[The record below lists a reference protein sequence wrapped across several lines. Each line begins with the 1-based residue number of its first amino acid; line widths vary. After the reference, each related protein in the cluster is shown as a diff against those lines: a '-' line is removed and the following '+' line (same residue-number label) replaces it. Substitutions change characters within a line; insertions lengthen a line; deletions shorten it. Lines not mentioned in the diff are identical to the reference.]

1 MHCCLP
7 FSLLLSV
14 LLHPSF
20 SAVFAS
26 TSPNSE
32 FTQSS
37 PLSKRTFAKREY
49 TTHDYYVLELAN
61 SPNPLRSSSPLLPVL
76 DRLLSLDKVSEMLGV
91 QIIEPAGELEGHWL
105 VRAEKMTL
113 GERDLIER
121 DLVLD
126 TFQRLKARARADGL
140 QRRTSHISV
149 RQFDSS
155 VKSLVRQVPRQRAK
169 RAPIDV
175 RQDVDSAAR
184 VVASRLG
191 IQDPLFPDQWHLI
204 NDEFPQHMM
213 NVTGI
218 WEELGLTGKGVI
230 SSLVDDGLDYES
242 EDLKANFDAL
252 NSYDFNTHVE
262 LPTPSLPAD
271 HHGTRCAGQIAA
283 SKNNVCGIGIAYESR
298 VAGVRILSG
307 PISDVDEAA
316 ALNYGYNRTENG
328 VDIYSCSWG
337 PPDDGKSMEGPS
349 PLITKAFINGI
360 NRGRGGKGS
369 IFVFASGNGAANG
382 DQCNFDGYTNAIY
395 SVTVSAVDYKG
406 LHPYYSEPC
415 AANLIVAYSS
425 GSGKHIVTT
434 DRGKNECA
442 TTHGGTSAAAPNV
455 VGVIALALQANP
467 NLNWR
472 DVQYISIETAKMI
485 NEDDQDWEETSSGRM
500 YSYKYG
506 YGAIDGW
513 AFVQKAKDWKSVGP
527 QAWFHTH
534 SVQLENGTFNATGN
548 FSEGALIPPS
558 TEGIKSTL
566 DITADMLLSS
576 NLDQNKLEHIQ
587 VRVWIQHAKRG
598 DVEVEIVSPHG
609 VKSVLGA
616 KRVKDVN
623 KDGYPGWIF
632 MSVKHWGENPI
643 GTWTIR
649 VSDQSVSNPQSN
661 GSFIGWSMI
670 LWGTAL
676 DASKARLYELPTY
689 EKDSDGWVFPPVEDS
704 RPDDGSE
711 VPSTTRL
718 PTRPTEHLPGD
729 HGTAEGEANKPA
741 FGGSSNSTSVPTA
754 DEGYFTDLSK
764 LSSNQKWFG
773 GAIAIVV
780 LFGLSAAVYFWQR
793 RRAIR
798 RRAAYESLA
807 GNDEMPMTSMM
818 EPSALMSGRGRGGR
832 NSTTAGGGVPR
843 SGRTRELYDAFGEVS
858 DSDEDEDVN
867 ERTRLHPSGQG
878 DGRMGDNVVGFH
890 SGFLDDEDAVS
901 PIGSAIN
908 LSSGAR
914 AAEGGY
920 RDEP

>member
-1 MHCCLP
+1 MRCCLP
-7 FSLLLSV
+7 LSLLLAV

-20 SAVFAS
+20 SSVFAS
-26 TSPNSE
+26 TISDSQPTHPSP
-32 FTQSS
+32 F
-37 PLSKRTFAKREY
+37 SKRSFARREY
-49 TTHDYYVLELAN
+49 TTHDYYVLELAD
-61 SPNPLRSSSPLLPVL
+61 SPNPLRSSSPGMPTRERPLLL
-76 DRLLSLDKVSEMLGV
+76 EEISEMLGV
-91 QIIEPAGELEGHWL
+91 QVVEPAGELEGHWL
-105 VRAEKMTL
+105 VKAEKAIPTL
-113 GERDLIER
+113 GERDLSER
-121 DLVLD
+121 DPVLD
-126 TFQRLKARARADGL
+126 TFERLKARAREDGL
-140 QRRTSHISV
+140 QRRATAQDLASRRFS
-149 RQFDSS
+149 SS
-155 VKSLVRQVPRQRAK
+155 VKSLVRQVPRQRVK

-175 RQDVDSAAR
+175 RQDVDQTAR
-184 VVASRLG
+184 VVATRLG
-191 IQDPLFPDQWHLI
+191 IQDPLFPDQWHLV

-218 WEELGLTGKGVI
+218 WETLGITGKGVI
-230 SSLVDDGLDYES
+230 TSLVDDGLDYES
-242 EDLKANFDAL
+242 EDLKDNFDAL

-283 SKNNVCGIGIAYESR
+283 QKNNVCGIGIAYGSR

-349 PLITKAFINGI
+349 SLITKAFINGI

-369 IFVFASGNGAANG
+369 IFVFASGNGAAKG
-382 DQCNFDGYTNAIY
+382 DQCNFDGYTNSIY

-415 AANLIVAYSS
+415 AANMIVAYSS
-425 GSGKHIVTT
+425 GSGKHIITT

-442 TTHGGTSAAAPNV
+442 TTHGGTSAAAPNA
-455 VGVIALALQANP
+455 VGVIALALEANP

-472 DVQYISIETAKMI
+472 DIQYISRQTAKMI
-485 NEDDQDWEETSSGRM
+485 NEDDPDWEETSSGRK

-506 YGAIDGW
+506 FGAMDGW
-513 AFVQKAKDWKSVGP
+513 NFVQTAKTWKSVGP
-527 QAWFHTH
+527 QAWFFSH
-534 SVQLENGTFNATGN
+534 SVQLENGEYNASGN
-548 FSEGALIPPS
+548 FSGGTPIPA
-558 TEGIKSTL
+558 TKEGIKSGL
-566 DITADMLLSS
+566 DITAEMLSHA
-576 NLDQNKLEHIQ
+576 NLDQNGLEHVQ
-587 VRVWIQHAKRG
+587 VRVWIQHARRG

-616 KRVKDVN
+616 KRDNDADKN
-623 KDGYPGWIF
+623 GYPGWVF
-632 MSVKHWGENPI
+632 MTVKHWGENPL

-649 VSDQSVSNPQSN
+649 VSDQSSTKPDSK

-670 LWGTAL
+670 LWGTAI
-676 DASKARLYELPTY
+676 DASKARLYEFPTY
-689 EKDSDGWVFPPVEDS
+689 EKEEDRWIFPPIEDNY
-704 RPDDGSE
+704 PEDGSQ

-729 HGTAEGEANKPA
+729 HGTAEGEASNPA
-741 FGGSSNSTSVPTA
+741 FGSATPTP
-754 DEGYFTDLSK
+754 DEGYFSDLSK

-780 LFGLSAAVYFWQR
+780 LFGLSVAVYFWQR
-793 RRAIR
+793 RRAIKR
-798 RRAAYESLA
+798 RLAYESLT
-807 GNDEMPMTSMM
+807 GNDEMPMTSMV
-818 EPSALMSGRGRGGR
+818 ESTALMGGGR
-832 NSTTAGGGVPR
+832 RAGRPGASAGDAPR

-858 DSDEDEDVN
+858 DSDEEDAN
-867 ERTRLHPSGQG
+867 EETRLHPGGENGHGSARRVGE
-878 DGRMGDNVVGFH
+878 NEVGFH

-901 PIGSAIN
+901 PMGSATH
-908 LSSGAR
+908 LPSGGR
-914 AAEGGY
+914 GGEY